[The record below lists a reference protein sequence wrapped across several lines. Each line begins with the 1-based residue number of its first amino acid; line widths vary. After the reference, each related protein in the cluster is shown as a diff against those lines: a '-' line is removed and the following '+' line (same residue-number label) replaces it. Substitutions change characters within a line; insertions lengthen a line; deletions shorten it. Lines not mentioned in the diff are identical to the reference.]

1 MPPSPVRGAFHLEE
15 RQCFALRSKMSKM
28 SLEVLAPEAMSSGP
42 RRSAPPSQR
51 SPVVDEPTKSPSVN
65 KRMHRHVVPAP
76 R

>member
-42 RRSAPPSQR
+42 RRSAPPSQQAQLLMNR
-51 SPVVDEPTKSPSVN
+51 VK
-65 KRMHRHVVPAP
+65 VP
-76 R
+76 